1 MACHHQGG
9 SEGGVNEQK
18 QFVHFWL
25 IKLDSK
31 SYWSSYCV
39 SQPLSKATAVKVAE
53 SPLKFSP
60 TCSGHMISWQVK
72 SVKISVIAHDS
83 VAIAFGSR
91 HGGSSLELPQFSW
104 QAIISNAQTHP
115 NPLSSLPTGSYWFG
129 SLRWMRAKPRKQ
141 NVCTAD
147 WLIRSTW
154 DLHCRHSQMEC
165 PPSSV
170 KQANSPDL

>member
-91 HGGSSLELPQFSW
+91 HGGSSLELPQFFLTGHNK
-104 QAIISNAQTHP
+104 QCP
-115 NPLSSLPTGSYWFG
+115 NPSKP
-129 SLRWMRAKPRKQ
+129 PRKQ

>member
-91 HGGSSLELPQFSW
+91 RGGSSLELPQFFLTGHNK
-104 QAIISNAQTHP
+104 QCP
-115 NPLSSLPTGSYWFG
+115 NPSKPPVIPSYWFI
-129 SLRWMRAKPRKQ
+129 LVRF
-141 NVCTAD
+141 
-147 WLIRSTW
+147 
-154 DLHCRHSQMEC
+154 
-165 PPSSV
+165 SSV
-170 KQANSPDL
+170 DESETSKTKRAYSRLIDPVDLGSALPALADGMPS